1 MEAAERE
8 ARVRGHL
15 VARIDGRAAPDKA
28 ALLALLAAALKFPA
42 YFGGNLDAL
51 EDCLRDL
58 GEFAPAPGYLM
69 LIEHA
74 GAACPDRREDLT
86 AVLQALR
93 AATRFWAEQTPPKP
107 FAVVV
112 SD

>member
-1 MEAAERE
+1 MDAAERK
-8 ARVRGHL
+8 ARALGHL
-15 VARIDGRAAPDKA
+15 VARVDGRAAPDKA
-28 ALLALLAAALKFPA
+28 ALLAQLAAALRFPP

-51 EDCLRDL
+51 ADCLGDL
-58 GEFAPAPGYLM
+58 EDFAPAPGYLV

-74 GAACPDRREDLT
+74 SAACPARRGDFA
-86 AVLQALR
+86 AVLAVLEE
-93 AATRFWAEQTPPKP
+93 AARGSRSPAPAKP